1 MMKNKFKIIPII
13 MVIILAF
20 LVPFVRAEN
29 KVAVNG
35 EESIIP
41 ISEEGASNENEEA
54 TAEGDTTNENTE
66 ANTEEGVANES
77 EQATDED
84 ASFKKGDVYLT
95 GDKVTID
102 YVIDGNL
109 FVIANE
115 VTINSQIG
123 GDAFVCANSITVGE
137 QSYIFS
143 NLFAVSSKLN
153 VKGVVYDLYAV
164 SKDVDISGYIYR
176 DIKVSSNTLNIF
188 GTVGR
193 SAYVNCSTLSLGDA
207 QDMKEGE
214 PITATTQGTITG
226 DLNYTSQAE
235 ATLPEGAVSGKV
247 NFTPSASQFN
257 VNNLFLSLGCS
268 VASVLIIWLL
278 CLWLAPKFLK
288 NTSSLLETK
297 KVLPVIGLGI
307 ATPIVLSIAMVVLF
321 LIGITSSIALLAFTL
336 LFALMLISTSIF
348 VITANNLVCKK
359 LKIEKTIGN
368 FGMLV
373 ICAIVLWALT
383 LIPYAGA
390 VISLIAGVLGLGIVV
405 YSLVFRGEKKV
416 KAEKTA

>member
-1 MMKNKFKIIPII
+1 MMKNKLKIIPII
-13 MVIILAF
+13 MVIILSF

-29 KVAVNG
+29 EVAVNG
-35 EESIIP
+35 EEAIMP
-41 ISEEGASNENEEA
+41 ISEEDASNK
-54 TAEGDTTNENTE
+54 NTE
-66 ANTEEGVANES
+66 ATN
-77 EQATDED
+77 ED

-95 GDKVTID
+95 GDKITID
-102 YVIDGNL
+102 YVVDGNL

-115 VTINSQIG
+115 VTISSQIG
-123 GDAFVCANSITVGE
+123 GDAFICANSITVENQG
-137 QSYIFS
+137 YIFS
-143 NLFAVSSKLN
+143 NLFAVSSKVN

-188 GTVGR
+188 GTIGR
-193 SAYVNCSTLSLGDA
+193 NAYVNCSTLSLGDA

-214 PITATTQGTITG
+214 PITATTQGIIAG
-226 DLNYTSQAE
+226 DLNYTSKAQ
-235 ATLPEGAVSGKV
+235 ATLPEGAVNGAV
-247 NFTPSASQFN
+247 NFTPSASQFD

-288 NTSSLLETK
+288 NTSSLLGTK

-307 ATPIVLSIAMVVLF
+307 ATPIVLAIAMVVLF
-321 LIGITSSIALLAFTL
+321 LIGITSSIGLLAFTL

-359 LKIEKTIGN
+359 LKVEKTIGN
-368 FGMLV
+368 FGMLIV
-373 ICAIVLWALT
+373 CAVVLWALT
-383 LIPYAGA
+383 LIPYVGA
-390 VISLIAGVLGLGIVV
+390 IISLIAGVLGLGIVV
-405 YSLVFRGEKKV
+405 YYLVFRGEKIV

>member
-1 MMKNKFKIIPII
+1 MMKNKLKIIPII

-29 KVAVNG
+29 EVALNE
-35 EESIIP
+35 EESIMP
-41 ISEEGASNENEEA
+41 ISEEA
-54 TAEGDTTNENTE
+54 TDEGDTTNENTE
-66 ANTEEGVANES
+66 AISEEGASNKNTE
-77 EQATDED
+77 ATDED

-95 GDKVTID
+95 GDKINID

-153 VKGVVYDLYAV
+153 VKGVVYDLYAF
-164 SKDVDISGYIYR
+164 SKNVDISGYIYR
-176 DIKVSSNTLNIF
+176 DIKVAADTLNIF
-188 GTVGR
+188 GSIGR
-193 SAYVNCSTLSLGDA
+193 NAYVNCSDISLGSS

-214 PITATTQGTITG
+214 PITATTKGLISG
-226 DLNYTSQAE
+226 DLNYTSKAE
-235 ATLPEGAVSGKV
+235 AILPEGSVNGAV
-247 NFTPSASQFN
+247 NFTPSVSQFN

-307 ATPIVLSIAMVVLF
+307 ATPIVLAIAMVVLF

-390 VISLIAGVLGLGIVV
+390 IISLIAGVLGLGIVV

>member
-20 LVPFVRAEN
+20 LVPFVKAEN
-29 KVAVNG
+29 EVAVNG
-35 EESIIP
+35 EESIMP
-41 ISEEGASNENEEA
+41 ISEEGASNENQEA
-54 TAEGDTTNENTE
+54 TAEENTTNENTE
-66 ANTEEGVANES
+66 ATA
-77 EQATDED
+77 ED

-95 GDKVTID
+95 GDKITID

-153 VKGVVYDLYAV
+153 VKGVVYDLYAL

-176 DIKVSSNTLNIF
+176 DIKVSANTLNIF
-188 GTVGR
+188 GTVAR
-193 SAYVNCSTLSLGDA
+193 NAYVNCSTLSLGNA

-214 PITATTQGTITG
+214 AITVTTQGTISG
-226 DLNYTSQAE
+226 DLNYTSKAE
-235 ATLPEGAVSGKV
+235 ATLPEGSVNGSV

-257 VNNLFLSLGCS
+257 LNNLFLSLGCS
-268 VASVLIIWLL
+268 VATVIIIWLL

-288 NTSSLLETK
+288 NTSSLLGTK

-307 ATPIVLSIAMVVLF
+307 ATPIVLAIAMVVLF

-336 LFALMLISTSIF
+336 LFALMLISTSVF
-348 VITANNLVCKK
+348 VITANNLVCEK
-359 LKIEKTIGN
+359 LKVEKTIGN
-368 FGMLV
+368 FGMLI

>member
-1 MMKNKFKIIPII
+1 MMKNKLKIIPII

-29 KVAVNG
+29 EVALNE
-35 EESIIP
+35 EESIMP
-41 ISEEGASNENEEA
+41 ISEEA

-66 ANTEEGVANES
+66 
-77 EQATDED
+77 ATDED

-95 GDKVTID
+95 GDKINID

-143 NLFAVSSKLN
+143 NLFALAQKVN
-153 VKGVVYDLYAV
+153 IKGVVYDLYAV

-176 DIKVSSNTLNIF
+176 DIKVAADTLNIF
-188 GTVGR
+188 GSIGR
-193 SAYVNCSTLSLGDA
+193 NAYVNCSDISLGSS

-214 PITATTQGTITG
+214 PITATTKGLISG
-226 DLNYTSQAE
+226 DLNYTSKAE
-235 ATLPEGAVSGKV
+235 ATLPEGSVNGAV
-247 NFTPSASQFN
+247 NFTPSVSQFN

-307 ATPIVLSIAMVVLF
+307 ATPIVLAIAMVVLF

-383 LIPYAGA
+383 LIPYAGT

>member
-1 MMKNKFKIIPII
+1 MMKNKLKIIPII

-29 KVAVNG
+29 EVALNE
-35 EESIIP
+35 EESIMP
-41 ISEEGASNENEEA
+41 ISEEA
-54 TAEGDTTNENTE
+54 TDEGDTTNENTE
-66 ANTEEGVANES
+66 AISEEGASNKNTE
-77 EQATDED
+77 ATDED

-95 GDKVTID
+95 GDKINID

-153 VKGVVYDLYAV
+153 VKGVVYDLYAF
-164 SKDVDISGYIYR
+164 SKNVDISGYIYR
-176 DIKVSSNTLNIF
+176 DIKVAADTLNIF
-188 GTVGR
+188 GSIGR
-193 SAYVNCSTLSLGDA
+193 NAYVNCSDISLGSS

-214 PITATTQGTITG
+214 PITATTKGLISG
-226 DLNYTSQAE
+226 DLNYTSKAE
-235 ATLPEGAVSGKV
+235 ATLPEGSVNGAV
-247 NFTPSASQFN
+247 NFTPSVSQFN

-390 VISLIAGVLGLGIVV
+390 VISLIAVVLGLGIVV

>member
-1 MMKNKFKIIPII
+1 

-29 KVAVNG
+29 EVAVNG
-35 EESIIP
+35 EESIMP
-41 ISEEGASNENEEA
+41 ISEEGATSENKEVA
-54 TAEGDTTNENTE
+54 SEGDTKNENTE
-66 ANTEEGVANES
+66 ATN
-77 EQATDED
+77 ED

-95 GDKVTID
+95 GDKVNID

-115 VTINSQIG
+115 VTISSQIG
-123 GDAFVCANSITVGE
+123 GDAFICANSITIGE

-153 VKGVVYDLYAV
+153 VKGVVYDLYSV

-188 GTVGR
+188 GSIGR
-193 SAYVNCSTLSLGDA
+193 NAYVNCSTLSLGDA

-214 PITATTQGTITG
+214 AITATTQGTIAG
-226 DLNYTSQAE
+226 DLNYTSQTE

-247 NFTPSASQFN
+247 NFTPSTSQFN

-336 LFALMLISTSIF
+336 LFALMLISTSVF
-348 VITANNLVCKK
+348 VITANNLLCKK
-359 LKIEKTIGN
+359 LKVEKTIGN

-390 VISLIAGVLGLGIVV
+390 IISLIAGVLGLGIVV
-405 YSLVFRGEKKV
+405 YSLVFRGEKR
-416 KAEKTA
+416 

>member
-13 MVIILAF
+13 MVTILAF

-29 KVAVNG
+29 EVAVNG
-35 EESIIP
+35 EESIMP

-54 TAEGDTTNENTE
+54 TAEENTTNENTE
-66 ANTEEGVANES
+66 AITEEGAANES
-77 EQATDED
+77 EEATAED

-153 VKGVVYDLYAV
+153 VKGVVYDLYAF
-164 SKDVDISGYIYR
+164 SKNVDISGYIYR

-193 SAYVNCSTLSLGDA
+193 NAYVNCSTLSLGDA

-288 NTSSLLETK
+288 NTSSLLGTK

-307 ATPIVLSIAMVVLF
+307 ATPIVLAIAMLVLF

-359 LKIEKTIGN
+359 LKVEKTIGN

>member
-1 MMKNKFKIIPII
+1 MMKNKLKIIPII

-29 KVAVNG
+29 EVALNE
-35 EESIIP
+35 EESIMP
-41 ISEEGASNENEEA
+41 ISEEA
-54 TAEGDTTNENTE
+54 TDEGDTTNENTE
-66 ANTEEGVANES
+66 AISEEGASNKNTE
-77 EQATDED
+77 ATDED

-95 GDKVTID
+95 GDKINID

-143 NLFAVSSKLN
+143 NLFALAQKVN
-153 VKGVVYDLYAV
+153 IKGVVYDLYAV

-176 DIKVSSNTLNIF
+176 DIKVAADTLNIF
-188 GTVGR
+188 GSIGR
-193 SAYVNCSTLSLGDA
+193 NAYVNCSTLSLGDA

-214 PITATTQGTITG
+214 PITATTKGLISG
-226 DLNYTSQAE
+226 DLNYTSKAE
-235 ATLPEGAVSGKV
+235 ATLPEGSVNGAV
-247 NFTPSASQFN
+247 NFTPSVSQFN

-268 VASVLIIWLL
+268 VASVLITWLL

-390 VISLIAGVLGLGIVV
+390 VISLIAGILGLGIVV

>member
-13 MVIILAF
+13 MVTILAF

-29 KVAVNG
+29 EVAVNG
-35 EESIIP
+35 EESIMP

-54 TAEGDTTNENTE
+54 TAEENTTNENTE

-77 EQATDED
+77 EEAIAED

-193 SAYVNCSTLSLGDA
+193 NAYVNCSTLSLGDA

-288 NTSSLLETK
+288 NTSSLLGTK

-307 ATPIVLSIAMVVLF
+307 ATPIVLAIAMLVLF

-359 LKIEKTIGN
+359 LKVEKTIGN

>member
-1 MMKNKFKIIPII
+1 MMKNKLKIIPII

-29 KVAVNG
+29 EVALNE
-35 EESIIP
+35 EESIMP
-41 ISEEGASNENEEA
+41 ISEEA
-54 TAEGDTTNENTE
+54 TDEGDTTNENTE
-66 ANTEEGVANES
+66 AISEEGASNKNTE
-77 EQATDED
+77 ATDED

-95 GDKVTID
+95 GDKINID

-153 VKGVVYDLYAV
+153 VKGVVYDLYAF
-164 SKDVDISGYIYR
+164 SKNVDISGYIYR
-176 DIKVSSNTLNIF
+176 DIKVAADTLNIF
-188 GTVGR
+188 GSIGR
-193 SAYVNCSTLSLGDA
+193 NAYVNCSDISLGSS

-214 PITATTQGTITG
+214 PITATTKGLISG
-226 DLNYTSQAE
+226 DLNYTSKAE
-235 ATLPEGAVSGKV
+235 AILPEGSVNGAV
-247 NFTPSASQFN
+247 NFTPSVSQFN

-307 ATPIVLSIAMVVLF
+307 ATPIVLAIAMVVLF

-359 LKIEKTIGN
+359 LKN
-368 FGMLV
+368 
-373 ICAIVLWALT
+373 
-383 LIPYAGA
+383 
-390 VISLIAGVLGLGIVV
+390 
-405 YSLVFRGEKKV
+405 
-416 KAEKTA
+416 

>member
-1 MMKNKFKIIPII
+1 MMKNKLKIIPII

-29 KVAVNG
+29 EVALNE
-35 EESIIP
+35 EESIMP
-41 ISEEGASNENEEA
+41 ISEEA

-66 ANTEEGVANES
+66 TISEEGASNKNTE
-77 EQATDED
+77 ATDED

-95 GDKVTID
+95 GDKINID

-153 VKGVVYDLYAV
+153 VKGVVYDLYAF
-164 SKDVDISGYIYR
+164 SKNVDISGYIYR
-176 DIKVSSNTLNIF
+176 DIKVAADTLNIF
-188 GTVGR
+188 GSIGR
-193 SAYVNCSTLSLGDA
+193 NAYVNCSDISLGSS

-214 PITATTQGTITG
+214 PITATTKGLISG
-226 DLNYTSQAE
+226 DLNYTSKAE
-235 ATLPEGAVSGKV
+235 ATLPEGSVDGAV
-247 NFTPSASQFN
+247 NFTPSVSQFN

-307 ATPIVLSIAMVVLF
+307 ATPIVLAIAMVVLF

-390 VISLIAGVLGLGIVV
+390 IISLIAGVLGLGIVV
-405 YSLVFRGEKKV
+405 YSLVF
-416 KAEKTA
+416 

>member
-1 MMKNKFKIIPII
+1 MMKNKLKIIPII

-20 LVPFVRAEN
+20 LVPFVRAEDE
-29 KVAVNG
+29 VALNE
-35 EESIIP
+35 EESIMP
-41 ISEEGASNENEEA
+41 ISEEA

-66 ANTEEGVANES
+66 TISEEGASNKNTE
-77 EQATDED
+77 ATDED

-95 GDKVTID
+95 GDKINID

-143 NLFAVSSKLN
+143 NLFALAQKVN
-153 VKGVVYDLYAV
+153 IKGVVYDLYAV

-176 DIKVSSNTLNIF
+176 DIKVATDTLNIF
-188 GTVGR
+188 GSIGR
-193 SAYVNCSTLSLGDA
+193 NAYVNCSTLSLGDA

-214 PITATTQGTITG
+214 PITATTKGLISG
-226 DLNYTSQAE
+226 DLNYTSKAE
-235 ATLPEGAVSGKV
+235 ATLPEGSVNGAV
-247 NFTPSASQFN
+247 NFTPSVSQFN

-390 VISLIAGVLGLGIVV
+390 VISLIAGILGLGIVV

>member
-1 MMKNKFKIIPII
+1 MMKNKLKIIPII

-29 KVAVNG
+29 EVALNE
-35 EESIIP
+35 EESIMP
-41 ISEEGASNENEEA
+41 ISEEA

-66 ANTEEGVANES
+66 
-77 EQATDED
+77 ATDED

-95 GDKVTID
+95 GDKINID

-143 NLFAVSSKLN
+143 NLFALAQKVN
-153 VKGVVYDLYAV
+153 IKGVVYDLYAV

-176 DIKVSSNTLNIF
+176 DIKVAADTLNIF
-188 GTVGR
+188 GSIGR
-193 SAYVNCSTLSLGDA
+193 NAYVNCSTLSLGDA

-214 PITATTQGTITG
+214 PITATTKGLISG

-235 ATLPEGAVSGKV
+235 ATLPEGSVNGAV
-247 NFTPSASQFN
+247 NFTPSVSQFN

>member
-20 LVPFVRAEN
+20 LVPFVKAEN
-29 KVAVNG
+29 EVAVNG
-35 EESIIP
+35 EESIMP
-41 ISEEGASNENEEA
+41 ISEEGASNENKEA
-54 TAEGDTTNENTE
+54 TAEENTTNENTE
-66 ANTEEGVANES
+66 TTA
-77 EQATDED
+77 ED

-95 GDKVTID
+95 GDKITID

-153 VKGVVYDLYAV
+153 VKGVVYDLYAL

-176 DIKVSSNTLNIF
+176 DIKVSANTLNIF
-188 GTVGR
+188 GTVAR
-193 SAYVNCSTLSLGDA
+193 NAYVNCSTLSLGNA

-214 PITATTQGTITG
+214 AITVTTQGTISG
-226 DLNYTSQAE
+226 DLNYTSKAE
-235 ATLPEGAVSGKV
+235 ATLPEGSVNGSV

-257 VNNLFLSLGCS
+257 LNNLFLSLGCS
-268 VASVLIIWLL
+268 VATVIIIWLL

-288 NTSSLLETK
+288 NTSSLLGTK

-307 ATPIVLSIAMVVLF
+307 ATPIVLAIAMVVLF

-348 VITANNLVCKK
+348 VITANNLVCEK
-359 LKIEKTIGN
+359 LKVEKTIGN
-368 FGMLV
+368 FGMLI

-390 VISLIAGVLGLGIVV
+390 VISLIAGILGLGIVV
-405 YSLVFRGEKKV
+405 YSLVFRGEKKE

>member
-1 MMKNKFKIIPII
+1 

-35 EESIIP
+35 EESIMP

-176 DIKVSSNTLNIF
+176 DINVSSNTLNIF

-193 SAYVNCSTLSLGDA
+193 NAYVNCSTLSLGDA

-226 DLNYTSQAE
+226 DLNYTSKAE

-288 NTSSLLETK
+288 NTSSLLGTK

-307 ATPIVLSIAMVVLF
+307 ATPIVLAIATVVLF

-336 LFALMLISTSIF
+336 LFALMLISTSVF
-348 VITANNLVCKK
+348 VIAANSLVCEK
-359 LKIEKTIGN
+359 LKVEKAIGN

>member
-20 LVPFVRAEN
+20 LVPFVKAEN
-29 KVAVNG
+29 EVAVNG
-35 EESIIP
+35 EESIMP
-41 ISEEGASNENEEA
+41 ISEEGASNENKEA
-54 TAEGDTTNENTE
+54 TAEENTTNENTE
-66 ANTEEGVANES
+66 TTA
-77 EQATDED
+77 ED

-95 GDKVTID
+95 GDKITID

-153 VKGVVYDLYAV
+153 VKGVVYDLYAL

-176 DIKVSSNTLNIF
+176 DIKVSANTLNIF
-188 GTVGR
+188 GTVAR
-193 SAYVNCSTLSLGDA
+193 NAYVNCSTLSLGNA

-214 PITATTQGTITG
+214 AITVTTQGTISG
-226 DLNYTSQAE
+226 DLNYTSKAE
-235 ATLPEGAVSGKV
+235 ATLPEGSVNGSV

-257 VNNLFLSLGCS
+257 LNNLFLSLGCS
-268 VASVLIIWLL
+268 VATVIIIWLL

-288 NTSSLLETK
+288 NTSSLLGTK

-307 ATPIVLSIAMVVLF
+307 ATPIVLAIAMVVLF

-336 LFALMLISTSIF
+336 LFALMLISTSVF
-348 VITANNLVCKK
+348 VITANNLVCEK
-359 LKIEKTIGN
+359 LKVEKTIGN
-368 FGMLV
+368 FGMLI

-390 VISLIAGVLGLGIVV
+390 VISLIAGILGLGIVV
-405 YSLVFRGEKKV
+405 YSLVFRGEKKE

>member
-1 MMKNKFKIIPII
+1 MMKNKLKIIPII

-29 KVAVNG
+29 EVALNE
-35 EESIIP
+35 EESIMP
-41 ISEEGASNENEEA
+41 ISEEA
-54 TAEGDTTNENTE
+54 TDEGDTTNENTE
-66 ANTEEGVANES
+66 AISEEGASNKNTE
-77 EQATDED
+77 ATDED

-95 GDKVTID
+95 GDKINID

-153 VKGVVYDLYAV
+153 VKGVVYDLYAF
-164 SKDVDISGYIYR
+164 SKNVDISGYIYR
-176 DIKVSSNTLNIF
+176 DIKVAADTLNIF
-188 GTVGR
+188 GSIGR
-193 SAYVNCSTLSLGDA
+193 NAYVNCSDISLGSS

-214 PITATTQGTITG
+214 PITATTKGLISG
-226 DLNYTSQAE
+226 DLNYTSKAE
-235 ATLPEGAVSGKV
+235 ATLPEGSVNGAV
-247 NFTPSASQFN
+247 NFTPSVSQFN

-307 ATPIVLSIAMVVLF
+307 ATPIVLAIAMVVLF

-390 VISLIAGVLGLGIVV
+390 IISLIAGVLGLGIVV

>member
-1 MMKNKFKIIPII
+1 MMKNKLKIIPII

-29 KVAVNG
+29 EVALNE
-35 EESIIP
+35 EESIMP
-41 ISEEGASNENEEA
+41 ISEEA

-66 ANTEEGVANES
+66 
-77 EQATDED
+77 ATDED

-95 GDKVTID
+95 GDKINID

-153 VKGVVYDLYAV
+153 VKGVVYDLYAF
-164 SKDVDISGYIYR
+164 SKNVDISGYIYR
-176 DIKVSSNTLNIF
+176 DIKVAADTLNIF
-188 GTVGR
+188 GSIGR
-193 SAYVNCSTLSLGDA
+193 NAYVNCSDISLGSS

-214 PITATTQGTITG
+214 PITATTKGLISG
-226 DLNYTSQAE
+226 DLNYTSKAE
-235 ATLPEGAVSGKV
+235 ATLPEGSVNGAV
-247 NFTPSASQFN
+247 NFTPSVSQFN

-390 VISLIAGVLGLGIVV
+390 VISLIAGILGLGIVV

>member
-1 MMKNKFKIIPII
+1 MMKNKLKIIPII

-29 KVAVNG
+29 EVALNE
-35 EESIIP
+35 EESIMP
-41 ISEEGASNENEEA
+41 ISEEA

-66 ANTEEGVANES
+66 TISEEGASNKNTE
-77 EQATDED
+77 ATDED

-95 GDKVTID
+95 GDKINID

-153 VKGVVYDLYAV
+153 VKGVVYDLYAF
-164 SKDVDISGYIYR
+164 SKNVDISGYIYR
-176 DIKVSSNTLNIF
+176 DIKVAADTLNIF
-188 GTVGR
+188 GSIGR
-193 SAYVNCSTLSLGDA
+193 NAYVNCSDISLGSS

-214 PITATTQGTITG
+214 PITATTKGLISG
-226 DLNYTSQAE
+226 DLNYTSKAE
-235 ATLPEGAVSGKV
+235 ATLPEGSVDGAV
-247 NFTPSASQFN
+247 NFTPSVSQFN

-307 ATPIVLSIAMVVLF
+307 ATPIVLAIAMVVLF

-390 VISLIAGVLGLGIVV
+390 IISLIAGVLGLGIVV